1 MIDVCVVGS
10 ANLDVVAATAR
21 LPEPG
26 ETLLGRAYAEHP
38 GGKGLNQAVAAARAG
53 ASVAFV
59 GAVGN
64 DGAGRLL
71 LDILDGEDID
81 RSRVVVS
88 ATRPTGRAVIVVDD
102 SGENTIVV
110 VAGANE
116 QAVAV
121 DLPDARVLLAQLEI
135 PLDIVA
141 AALRWGREMGA
152 VTILNPAPARADIDH
167 LVDLVDVLVPN
178 EHEAASL
185 ASGAGAV
192 VTTLG
197 SAGAE
202 ITTPDSRTRVPAFD
216 VKSVDAT
223 GAGDAFCG
231 VLAAR
236 LAAGDELEAAV
247 RVACAAGALATTSS
261 GAVPSMPT
269 MAAIERLV
277 NAARGAPPIPPG

>member
-1 MIDVCVVGS
+1 MGHGGAAPRVFDVCVIGS

-26 ETLLGRAYAEHP
+26 ETLLGHSYAEHP

-59 GAVGN
+59 GAVG
-64 DGAGRLL
+64 DDDAGRLL
-71 LDILDGEDID
+71 LDVLDGEGID
-81 RSRVVVS
+81 RSGVAVS
-88 ATRPTGRAVIVVDD
+88 ARPTGRAVIVVDD
-102 SGENTIVV
+102 GGENIIVV

-116 QAVAV
+116 EAVAV
-121 DLPDARVLLAQLEI
+121 EIPDARVLLAQLEI
-135 PLDIVA
+135 PMATVF
-141 AALRWGREMGA
+141 AALRRGREMGA
-152 VTILNPAPARADIDH
+152 VTVLNPAPARAGVEGLI
-167 LVDLVDVLVPN
+167 DLVDVLVPN

-185 ASGAGAV
+185 VSGAAV

-202 ITTPDSRTRVPAFD
+202 ITTPGGRTRVPAFD
-216 VKSVDAT
+216 VTSVDAT

-247 RVACAAGALATTSS
+247 RVACAAGALATTSA

-269 MAAIERLV
+269 MAAIERLLSS
-277 NAARGAPPIPPG
+277 

>member
-1 MIDVCVVGS
+1 MFDVCVVGS

-71 LDILDGEDID
+71 LDVLDGEGID
-81 RSRVVVS
+81 RSGVVVS

-102 SGENTIVV
+102 GGENTIVV

-116 QAVAV
+116 EAVAV

-135 PLDIVA
+135 PMTTVA
-141 AALRWGREMGA
+141 AALRRGRDMGA
-152 VTILNPAPARADIDH
+152 VTILNPAPARAGVDD

-178 EHEAASL
+178 EHEAATLVSR
-185 ASGAGAV
+185 ARAM

-202 ITTPDSRTRVPAFD
+202 IATPGGRTRVPAFD
-216 VKSVDAT
+216 VPSVDAT

-247 RVACAAGALATTSS
+247 HVASAAGALATTSA
-261 GAVPSMPT
+261 GAMPSMPT
-269 MAAIERLV
+269 MAAIERLLS
-277 NAARGAPPIPPG
+277 AARGAPPIPPG

>member
-1 MIDVCVVGS
+1 MFDVCVIGS

-26 ETLLGRAYAEHP
+26 ETLLGHSYAEHP

-59 GAVGN
+59 GAVG
-64 DGAGRLL
+64 DDDAGRLL
-71 LDILDGEDID
+71 LDVLDGEGID
-81 RSRVVVS
+81 RSGVAVS
-88 ATRPTGRAVIVVDD
+88 ARPTGRAVIVVDD
-102 SGENTIVV
+102 GGENIIVV

-116 QAVAV
+116 EAVAV
-121 DLPDARVLLAQLEI
+121 EIPDARVLLAQLEI
-135 PLDIVA
+135 PMATVF
-141 AALRWGREMGA
+141 AALRRGREMGA
-152 VTILNPAPARADIDH
+152 VTVLNPAPARAGVEELI
-167 LVDLVDVLVPN
+167 DLVDVLVPN

-185 ASGAGAV
+185 VSGAAV

-202 ITTPDSRTRVPAFD
+202 ITTPGGRTRVPAFD
-216 VKSVDAT
+216 VTSVDAT

-247 RVACAAGALATTSS
+247 RVACAAGALATTSA

-269 MAAIERLV
+269 MAAIERLLSS
-277 NAARGAPPIPPG
+277 